1 MTNNKLTPISIV
13 AALAL
18 FSCTSTGDNNK
29 SSMSDN
35 NYVTSEEKL
44 TALDISAPDA
54 KTVPYSQEIHGLD
67 LEDDYFWM
75 RLSDEEKEAE
85 KPSEKTQDVLDY
97 LNSENDYKEK
107 VLSPTENFQTEL
119 FDEIVGRIVKDDESV
134 PVFYREYWYY
144 TRYQEGKEYSYNC
157 RKKGNMEA
165 VEEVLLDGPKLA
177 EGHDYFAIGGSSVSP
192 NNELIVYG
200 IDTVSRRQ

>member
-1 MTNNKLTPISIV
+1 MSASIIT
-13 AALAL
+13 
-18 FSCTSTGDNNK
+18 SCTSTKNTQMTPPK
-29 SSMSDN
+29 
-35 NYVTSEEKL
+35 
-44 TALDISAPDA
+44 A
-54 KTVPYSQEIHGLD
+54 KKVPFEITTHND
-67 LEDDYFWM
+67 TRVDDYFWM
-75 RLSDEEKEAE
+75 RLSVEEKSAD

-107 VLSPTENFQTEL
+107 VLSPTEKFQTEL

-144 TRYQEGKEYSYNC
+144 TRYQDGKEYAYNC

-177 EGHDYFAIGGSSVSP
+177 EGHNYLIGQAWSGLSCRSISAR
-192 NNELIVYG
+192 NYL
-200 IDTVSRRQ
+200 R